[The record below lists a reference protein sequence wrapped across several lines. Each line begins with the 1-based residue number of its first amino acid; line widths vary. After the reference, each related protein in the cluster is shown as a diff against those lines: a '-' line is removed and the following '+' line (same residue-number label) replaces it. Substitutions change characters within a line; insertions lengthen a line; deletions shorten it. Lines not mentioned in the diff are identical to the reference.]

1 MNKVFNKITLI
12 YGLPIIVGVIAFFLA
27 DGVRLGLV
35 NEWTSLLLLMILA
48 MAWNLVAG
56 FGGQFSL
63 GHSIFVGVG
72 GYATAI
78 LLTFL
83 DLPLFLVIFLASVI
97 SALIGVLLAFPLL
110 RLRGPYLS
118 IGSLG
123 IALAATGFMLNWD
136 FTKKS
141 QAYPIP
147 SGDILDLADLFK
159 ATVVITVIAL
169 LIIIKLV
176 RSPLGLRLVAL
187 RDDENGAASLGV
199 RRLRTL
205 IPVWALS
212 GLLTGVMGA
221 LSAMQNGNLTPTTA
235 FSLQYVLDAAI
246 ISVIGGL
253 GTISGPII
261 GAVLVFYLRQYSAD
275 FAELALI
282 IEAVVVVLVVRFFP
296 AGIVGLFTKVVTS
309 LRVRRGKPP
318 ASLAT
323 EYVKTM
329 PGSRKA

>member
-1 MNKVFNKITLI
+1 
-12 YGLPIIVGVIAFFLA
+12 
-27 DGVRLGLV
+27 
-35 NEWTSLLLLMILA
+35 MILA

-83 DLPLFLVIFLASVI
+83 DLPLFVVIFLASVI

-147 SGDILDLADLFK
+147 SGDILDLTDLFK
-159 ATVVITVIAL
+159 FTVVIAVISL
-169 LIIIKLV
+169 LVIIKLV

-187 RDDENGAASLGV
+187 RDDESGAASLGV

-212 GLLTGVMGA
+212 GLLTGVMGS

-296 AGIVGLFTKVVTS
+296 TGIVGLITKVVTMV
-309 LRVRRGKPP
+309 RVRRGKPP

-323 EYVKTM
+323 EFVKTM

>member
-1 MNKVFNKITLI
+1 MNKVFNKTTLI

-83 DLPLFLVIFLASVI
+83 DLPLILVIFLASVI

-110 RLRGPYLS
+110 RLRGPYLA

-159 ATVVITVIAL
+159 LTVVITVIAL

-296 AGIVGLFTKVVTS
+296 TGIVGLFTKVVTS

-323 EYVKTM
+323 E
-329 PGSRKA
+329 